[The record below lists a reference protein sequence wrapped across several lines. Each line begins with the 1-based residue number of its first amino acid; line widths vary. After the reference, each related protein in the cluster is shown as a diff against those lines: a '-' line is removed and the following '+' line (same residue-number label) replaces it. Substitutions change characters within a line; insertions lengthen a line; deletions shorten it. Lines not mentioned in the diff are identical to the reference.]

1 MGNFGGG
8 IRKARRVGTNPMFTT
23 MATKTRKI
31 IAKRRADG
39 KLDLRTKKGKEVAE
53 RLAKAR
59 AAKKKTAKKKRFFF
73 W

>member
-1 MGNFGGG
+1 
-8 IRKARRVGTNPMFTT
+8 
-23 MATKTRKI
+23 MAQKTRKI
-31 IAKRRADG
+31 VAKRRSDG
-39 KLDLRTKKGKEVAE
+39 KLDKRTKEGKAVAE